1 MILIDVL
8 ENDYLLNTYCRS
20 GCSRKLGY
28 AVHAVQPLSF
38 RLLRSI
44 SSIVPTATLRSIW
57 SKDRVFDGKYVECP
71 NLFDRARS
79 IFHPLGSS
87 RRRNRSS
94 SSMPR
99 TRGSS
104 SAPRRRFSSRE
115 FGPIDGSSFIHVTC
129 VTCPVA
135 GEITIR
141 QAHEKSEDTC
151 PRIY

>member
-79 IFHPLGSS
+79 IFHPLARRS
-87 RRRNRSS
+87 RRNNNSPGTRNQDLTATPTKRSDDIL
-94 SSMPR
+94 
-99 TRGSS
+99 
-104 SAPRRRFSSRE
+104 SRDRVS
-115 FGPIDGSSFIHVTC
+115 I
-129 VTCPVA
+129 
-135 GEITIR
+135 
-141 QAHEKSEDTC
+141 
-151 PRIY
+151 

>member
-8 ENDYLLNTYCRS
+8 ENDYLLNTYCGSR
-20 GCSRKLGY
+20 CSRKLGY
-28 AVHAVQPLSF
+28 AAHAVQPLSF
-38 RLLRSI
+38 RSLRSI
-44 SSIVPTATLRSIW
+44 SSIVPTATFRSIR

-79 IFHPLGSS
+79 IYHPLGSS

-104 SAPRRRFSSRE
+104 SAPRRRFSSGE
-115 FGPIDGSSFIHVTC
+115 FAPIDGSSFIHVTC

-141 QAHEKSEDTC
+141 QAHDFITMLT
-151 PRIY
+151 PRPE